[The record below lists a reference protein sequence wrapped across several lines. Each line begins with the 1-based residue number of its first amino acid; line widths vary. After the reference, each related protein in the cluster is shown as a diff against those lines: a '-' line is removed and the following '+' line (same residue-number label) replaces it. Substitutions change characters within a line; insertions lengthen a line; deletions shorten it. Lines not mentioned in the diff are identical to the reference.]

1 MTAVAYGLLSVL
13 AEEGSPGPAVSIFS
27 GITSTAA
34 IAGAPLAA
42 WLLHGRRLGWTAGLV
57 FQALVAFSMLLGLAL
72 SPITDAEFA
81 GPIGL
86 LVLVSV
92 AFALIVV
99 ALAVLAIRDLGHNRR
114 MHVGL
119 DVVRLCSLAILAVY
133 AIGALVVALTSEDP
147 ERGEAMIF
155 VIAAGLSAA
164 VMVFTADVVV
174 DWFQRRKAT

>member
-1 MTAVAYGLLSVL
+1 MV
-13 AEEGSPGPAVSIFS
+13 
-27 GITSTAA
+27 
-34 IAGAPLAA
+34 AA
-42 WLLHGRRLGWTAGLV
+42 WAGLV